1 MNVSEIAALY
11 WTDGHGTVEIAKLAK
26 DWLRQQA
33 PGETFTTSALVRAIG
48 GKSEQITALASRL
61 TNARNDGLLGGCFE
75 RDEKHK
81 SFGRARVLWHA
92 PAKVE
97 RAPIDYATAGTAR
110 AEAEAKAAQYLIDH
124 PETEDDLGDL
134 MEPVPE

>member
-1 MNVSEIAALY
+1 MNINEIAALY
-11 WTDGHGTVEIAKLAK
+11 WTDGRGTVEIAKLAK
-26 DWLRQQA
+26 DWLRRQA
-33 PGETFTTSALVRAIG
+33 AGETFTTSALVRGLG

-61 TNARNDGLLGGCFE
+61 TNARNDGLLDGCFE

-81 SFGRARVLWHA
+81 SFGHARVLWHA
-92 PAKVE
+92 PAKLAA
-97 RAPIDYATAGTAR
+97 APVDFTAADTAR
-110 AEAEAKAAQYLIDH
+110 AAAEAKAAAFLQEH